1 MNKVGKFL
9 RNSPNLKKLVNF
21 MIFPMNDYR
30 PRWWIRTF
38 VNPLV
43 FRRPLNSIIRWSAR
57 MDLLPNHSF
66 KMGKRAVVESNTI
79 VNNIVGPVAIGDD
92 SLIGMGSVVIGPV
105 TIGNDVLLAQN
116 VVLSGLNHGYKDLN
130 KTIREH
136 KVTTRPI
143 TVSDDVWIGANAVI
157 TAGVH
162 IGTHCIVGGGAVVTK
177 DVPDYCIVS
186 GNPAK
191 IIKRLEKSENIRDFI
206 PVTN

>member
-1 MNKVGKFL
+1 MGN
-9 RNSPNLKKLVNF
+9 RA
-21 MIFPMNDYR
+21 
-30 PRWWIRTF
+30 
-38 VNPLV
+38 
-43 FRRPLNSIIRWSAR
+43 II
-57 MDLLPNHSF
+57 
-66 KMGKRAVVESNTI
+66 ESNAL
-79 VNNIVGPVAIGDD
+79 VNNIVGPVVIGDN
-92 SLIGMGSVVIGPV
+92 SLIGVGSVVIGPV
-105 TIGNDVLLAQN
+105 TLGKDVLLAQN

-136 KVTTRPI
+136 KVNTRPI

-191 IIKRLEKSENIRDFI
+191 IIKRLDKTENIRDYI
-206 PVTN
+206 PVTS